1 MARRKNTEP
10 AAPAPAVGSEL
21 VAVGKGVVKTLA
33 GHALA
38 KTLPYT
44 PPWIAAATLPPAAGA
59 AVNLLWGGEALSASL
74 ASAGIAL
81 GGAGLSALVWKAGDG
96 TTKARKA
103 RRTQATATVAA
114 SAGWLTCAV
123 AAGPFGR
130 PMLDLWLYGGALI
143 AASWNA
149 RQIMAHGSGAEA
161 EETNGG
167 TLGKLAQAISWEKVA
182 VRSAKGTGK
191 GSVQAEIE
199 VAPGATIAAVQSTTA
214 AVAAALHVPP
224 SGVIVTPDPENGA
237 RGLVSVRVADLLKD
251 GVEFAFPTALG
262 LDPTAPIPVGLY
274 ADGEIWWL
282 DPFGADILQHLLV
295 MGVTGAGKS
304 EFARTVF
311 AHLATRSK
319 LSLHVIDLA
328 KGRQTVGHI
337 AAGID
342 WLIQDPKEAK
352 RYVKS
357 LPAAIQA
364 RGDVLAAEGLD
375 AWSPESSLSAVVV
388 WIEEAADT
396 ADFEELEEIAR
407 KARSVGIWLIV
418 SLQRATWGNVSTDIR
433 ANLQAAACF
442 GVDKPGDA
450 SFCLP
455 DSVTD
460 AGAVPAWGS
469 SRPGYGFATGMGIP
483 MDRWTMEARSSLTDR
498 SVLAALVDAATPHRD
513 PLDDTTAAALG
524 QTYAQRAHR
533 GTNRTTPGADAT
545 AARALAWLASAG
557 VGFDSGLPAPVPSGR
572 TAVPAPAQAVPAP
585 AQAVPAAPF
594 EDDDMDD
601 GMTEAAR
608 MEIEDAYDE
617 ILGAIPGDPEPDAD
631 YAHLGLDDD
640 VPALDED
647 EDGGMEFETR
657 ERMSPEH
664 ARHTLYAELDLWV
677 SQGRLEFSPAD
688 LAPATV
694 AAGRQRSWLQGELK
708 RLVENGILQ
717 RDGHGSYTILHS
729 PLQPA

>member
-10 AAPAPAVGSEL
+10 AAAPAPAVGSAL
-21 VAVGKGVVKTLA
+21 VSAGTGVVKAVA
-33 GHALA
+33 GHALSRA
-38 KTLPYT
+38 LPYT
-44 PPWIAAATLPPAAGA
+44 PPWVAAATLPPAAGL
-59 AVNLLWGGEALSASL
+59 AVNQMWGDAAMSAGL

-81 GGAGLSALVWKAGDG
+81 GGVALSALVWKTGDG
-96 TTKARKA
+96 TSKA
-103 RRTQATATVAA
+103 RRFRRVQATATVAA
-114 SAGWLTCAV
+114 SMGWLTCAV
-123 AAGPFGR
+123 TSGPFGT
-130 PMLDLWLYGGALI
+130 PMLDLWLLGGALF

-149 RQIMAHGSGAEA
+149 RQIMSHGSGSES
-161 EETNGG
+161 EETNSG
-167 TLGKLAQAISWEKVA
+167 TLGKLAQAISWEKVT

-199 VAPGATIAAVQSTTA
+199 VAPGGTISAVQSTTA

-251 GVEFAFPTALG
+251 GVEFMFPAALG

-304 EFARTVF
+304 EFARSVF

-337 AAGID
+337 SAGID

-357 LPAAIQA
+357 LPAAIKA

-375 AWSPESSLSAVVV
+375 SWTPDSSLNAVVT
-388 WIEEAADT
+388 WIEEAADVS
-396 ADFEELEEIAR
+396 DFEELEEIAR

-433 ANLQAAACF
+433 ANLQASACF

-498 SVLAALVDAATPHRD
+498 SVLAALVDAATPYRD
-513 PLDDTTAAALG
+513 PLDAATAGALG
-524 QTYAQRAHR
+524 QTYAQRTHR
-533 GTNRTTPGADAT
+533 GTDRTTPGAAET
-545 AARALAWLASAG
+545 AGKALAWLASAG
-557 VGFDSGLPAPVPSGR
+557 IGFNS
-572 TAVPAPAQAVPAP
+572 AVPAPGVI
-585 AQAVPAAPF
+585 AVPAASAPLPLPAQAAPADPF
-594 EDDDMDD
+594 EDDEMDDDDMDA
-601 GMTEAAR
+601 MAR
-608 MEIEDAYDE
+608 LEIEDAYE
-617 ILGAIPGDPEPDAD
+617 EVLGAIPGDPEPDAD

-640 VPALDED
+640 LPDTD
-647 EDGGMEFETR
+647 DDTGMEFEQ
-657 ERMSPEH
+657 PEPIGAEQ
-664 ARHTLYAELDLWV
+664 ARHIVYTEIDGWV
-677 SQGRLEFSPAD
+677 RSGRLEFSPAD

-694 AAGRQRSWLQGELK
+694 AADRKRGWLQGLLK
-708 RLVENGILQ
+708 QMVEDGLLQ
-717 RDGHGSYTILHS
+717 KDGHGSYTILHS